1 MTESE
6 FLKLAEATLQRIQSA
21 VEEASDEI
29 DVDRAGNVL
38 NLVFDDGFQSVINI
52 QAPMQQLWM
61 ASRRGGQ
68 HFDYQAG
75 DWIDTC
81 SRQSLLKAL
90 SSLLTQK
97 LGQVVELS

>member
-6 FLKLAEATLQRIQSA
+6 FLKLAEATLQRIQTA
-21 VEEASDEI
+21 VEAISDDI

-38 NLVFDDGFQSVINI
+38 NVSFDDGFQIVINI

-68 HFDYQAG
+68 HFDYEAG
-75 DWIDTC
+75 DWVDTC
-81 SRQSLLKAL
+81 SRQSLMKAL
-90 SSLLTQK
+90 SVLLTQK
-97 LGQVVELS
+97 LVQTVELS